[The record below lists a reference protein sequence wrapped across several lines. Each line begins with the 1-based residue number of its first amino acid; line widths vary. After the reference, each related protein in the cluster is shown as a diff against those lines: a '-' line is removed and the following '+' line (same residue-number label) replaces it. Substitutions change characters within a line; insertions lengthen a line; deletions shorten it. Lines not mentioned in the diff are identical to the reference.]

1 MGGYIALALL
11 VAPRP
16 GVIRTRVPGPGPLT
30 HTHTHTHTHTL
41 QLIIHGK
48 LFASSMFCDTFH
60 NMPQVK

>member
-30 HTHTHTHTHTL
+30 HTHTHTHTHL
-41 QLIIHGK
+41 AINNPWEIICK
-48 LFASSMFCDTFH
+48 LH
-60 NMPQVK
+60 VL